1 MRGLQTTMT
10 ISLAKPLQ
18 NKHCLNALLIAV
30 FSMVI
35 GGCAHQNFMDAGKK
49 HIINERYELAINEF
63 SQALN
68 ERPDD
73 LQTQSQ
79 LKFAQ
84 TQFNR
89 WAVAL
94 EARADEARKQQHL
107 GKALL
112 LYGKVVQVTNSSH
125 AITQYKKIY
134 RQLRQ
139 KSVIQAKL
147 TKTSIAVSGAQ
158 IGMVEGIKF
167 NAKTKKPLL
176 LDFSSSSPV
185 FEIQQSSSTA
195 ITQYIVGTQLVENPL
210 MTKLRHEMIEQ
221 REDREHM
228 RHDLGELTN
237 SYHHQQDQKRR
248 LVSRKHSLETQALKS
263 NLSGTQQQQLQQQL
277 TTISSQLSKVQ
288 RQISKGSKRIDR
300 QRRRLSDN
308 HHTLDE
314 MVSEL
319 SHTPAVVEVPVYA
332 DYEYQQRH
340 QTNSLSASLFLSIN
354 QVMRTANV
362 QVSSKDT
369 SHGAH
374 PSIGLAADPMQVQS
388 KNQLQPQFEQQL
400 KVMSKRLLTE
410 LVDEHRLAFYYQANK
425 EDSINK
431 QLDLLVFHGL
441 VTKSGAIEKAVV
453 KTKDLLRVQYGQQG
467 EFDVNRLLHLVL

>member
-1 MRGLQTTMT
+1 MV
-10 ISLAKPLQ
+10 ISLVKKIK
-18 NKHCLNALLIAV
+18 NKHGLNAFFIVV
-30 FSMVI
+30 FSMMI
-35 GGCAHQNFMDAGKK
+35 GGCAHQNFMDAGKE
-49 HIINERYELAINEF
+49 HITNERYELAISEF
-63 SQALN
+63 TQALH

-79 LKFAQ
+79 LKSAQ
-84 TQFNR
+84 TQLNR

-112 LYGKVVQVTNSSH
+112 LYGKVVQVTNSRH

-134 RQLRQ
+134 QQLRQ
-139 KSVIQAKL
+139 QSVIHAKL
-147 TKTSIAVSGAQ
+147 TKNSMAVSGAQ
-158 IGMVEGIKF
+158 ISMVEGIKF
-167 NAKTKKPLL
+167 NATTKKPLM

-195 ITQYIVGTQLVENPL
+195 ITQYIVGTQLLENPQ
-210 MTKLRHEMIEQ
+210 MAKLRHNMIEQ

-228 RHDLGELTN
+228 RHELGKLT
-237 SYHHQQDQKRR
+237 SKYHHQQEQKRR
-248 LVSRKHSLETQALKS
+248 LVSRKHHLETQALKS
-263 NLSGTQQQQLQQQL
+263 NLPGDQQQQLRQQL

-288 RQISKGSKRIDR
+288 RQISKSSQRIDR
-300 QRRRLSDN
+300 QRHRLSDN
-308 HHTLDE
+308 HHALDE

-332 DYEYQQRH
+332 DYEYQLRH
-340 QTNSLSASLFLSIN
+340 QTNSLSASLFLSVN
-354 QVMRTANV
+354 RVMRTANV

-410 LVDEHRLAFYYQANK
+410 LVDEHRLAFYFRANK

-467 EFDVNRLLHLVL
+467 EFDVNRLLHLAL